1 MSCAASS
8 MAPRRLRGD
17 RAERAHRVSTRLR
30 PGSCQHLARQG
41 QIDRSPRLAHGDV
54 ERAVDDRFHRL
65 AGAQLVIPLHVFA
78 QHAALIEGLLAP
90 MDGPVA
96 RGDAAGLGERGAA
109 GGEQQRNIVAG
120 GIDQAVDRIRG
131 ADGDMHHHCGRFTGN
146 AVIAVRHGHGD
157 VLVRDRH
164 EARGLRT
171 LCPGQRLHDRG
182 EIRSGIGEYVFD
194 TARAEPGNIG
204 FGRHA
209 VGGLGVGHD
218 HIHPGEVTQRVQG
231 DGPPRFCQ

>member
-30 PGSCQHLARQG
+30 PGGGEHLARQR
-41 QIDRSPRLAHGDV
+41 QIHRSARLAHGDV
-54 ERAVDDRFHRL
+54 EGAIDDRFHRL

-164 EARGLRT
+164 EARGLRA
-171 LCPGQRLHDRG
+171 LGSGQRLHDRG
-182 EIRSGIGEYVFD
+182 EIRSGVGEYVFD
-194 TARAEPGNIG
+194 AALAEPRDIG

-209 VGGLGVGHD
+209 IGGLGVAHG
-218 HIHPGEVTQRVQG
+218 HIHPGKIGQRAQG
-231 DGPPRFCQ
+231 DGPFRFCQ